1 MSKAQFS
8 LGHLLERSRHRL
20 ALLKRHITERP
31 AIRVGILIIVIAL
44 VAAMALHLCEQTP
57 DKDVDP
63 DKWPYATYLGTCQ
76 QVAILLFSGFD
87 VDPKPRYLVSWL
99 LMFICLFLGICLL
112 ALITA
117 DLASL
122 LIAAAMN
129 NRGRR
134 RIRLKN
140 HVVLCGWHHSSKA
153 IVEQL
158 TSRDNKPRK
167 KIVVV
172 DQEVEDLRLVHPDV
186 DYVRG
191 DPTEQE
197 SLALANTARAD
208 IAIIPL
214 DYSFSEEILDSRIT
228 LTTMAVKGMNSD
240 IYACVEL
247 LQPDNRQHIERTE
260 ADEVICVGEMS
271 QMLLGQAAIAHGVSR
286 LYEDLLTFNRGNE
299 IHRVPLPAKL
309 EGLSFRWL
317 LREMNERLSCV
328 LLSVERNKEVF
339 TNPQGE
345 FILEPGDQLFV
356 LAERPP
362 RRLERLA
369 PKK

>member
-1 MSKAQFS
+1 MSKARFS
-8 LGHLLERSRHRL
+8 LGHSLERTRHRL

-31 AIRVGILIIVIAL
+31 AIRVGILIVVIAL
-44 VAAMALHLCEQTP
+44 IAAMALHFCERTP
-57 DKDVDP
+57 NKDIEP
-63 DKWPYATYLGTCQ
+63 ENWPYASYLGTCQ

-99 LMFICLFLGICLL
+99 LMFFCLFLGICLL

-122 LIAAAMN
+122 LISAAMN

-134 RIRLKN
+134 RVRLKN

-167 KIVVV
+167 KIVVI
-172 DQEVEDLRLVHPDV
+172 DQEAEDLRLVHPDT

-197 SLALANTARAD
+197 SLALASTDRAD

-214 DYSFSEEILDSRIT
+214 DYSFSEDILDSRIT
-228 LTTMAVKGMNSD
+228 LTTMAVKGINPN
-240 IYACVEL
+240 IYTCVEL
-247 LQPDNRQHIERTE
+247 LQPANRQHIERTE
-260 ADEVICVGEMS
+260 ADEVLCVGEMS
-271 QMLLGQAAIAHGVSR
+271 QMMLGQAAVAHGVSR
-286 LYEDLLTFNRGNE
+286 LYEEILTFNRGSE
-299 IHRVPLPAKL
+299 IHRVPLPAVL
-309 EGLSFRWL
+309 AGQSFRWL
-317 LREMNERLSCV
+317 LNEMNSQLSCV
-328 LLSVERNKEVF
+328 LLSVERNKKVF

-345 FILEPGDQLFV
+345 FILEQGDHLFV

-362 RRLERLA
+362 RRLARLA
-369 PKK
+369 PK